1 MSAVRVALYARVSSE
16 EQTERETIQ
25 NQVDFYRRYLDLY
38 GKNLLDAGM
47 YLDDGVSGMIAFQ
60 DRPGA
65 ADLLEDATA
74 KRFDQVLV
82 WKLDRLGR
90 DPRVILNAVHDI
102 TATGVSIKSM
112 TEPFE
117 TGTPYGD
124 FMLTVLAGVAGLERS
139 VFLERSLLGLHR
151 RAREGKWLGGI
162 VPYGYKVNAEGFL
175 EINGDPIPGLNLSEA
190 DVIRFMYDCLANRS
204 WSTIQVADHLNAMDI
219 PCSYAIHGRLVTRGK
234 RKERTAN
241 VWTPSRV
248 RNIIVS
254 TTYKGEHV
262 WGKRTKKARQELIAR
277 KVPAIVDA
285 ETWQRAQETLRRNQL
300 FSSRNAKHRY
310 LLRGLI
316 RCGVCGLHYY
326 GMYFRNKPSGEE
338 VHYYVCGGKTAYRG
352 PLQGKCTNRNVPV
365 EWVEEL
371 VWGQIVEFIR
381 HPKSALKK
389 LREELAADKSQ
400 AKDLSREI
408 ERLEAALAQ
417 KDVERQRIMALYRRG
432 TVKLSEAETQLQEI
446 EREEAALREALAA
459 LRSEQNSLKASKES
473 FASAKKLLRSLRS
486 AVAGEVPWEKKREIV
501 ELLVKE
507 IIVGPHETTGG
518 RWCTEPLK
526 ITVKYRFM

>member
-1 MSAVRVALYARVSSE
+1 MRVALYARVSSE
-16 EQTERETIQ
+16 EQAERETIQ
-25 NQVDFYRRYLDLY
+25 NQIDFYRRYLDLY

-60 DRPGA
+60 DRPGVA
-65 ADLLEDATA
+65 NLLEDAIA
-74 KRFDQVLV
+74 KKFDQVLV

-90 DPRVILNAVHDI
+90 DPRIILNAVHDL
-102 TATGVSIKSM
+102 TETGASIKSM

-162 VPYGYKVNAEGFL
+162 VPYGYRVNDEGYL
-175 EINGDPIPGLNLSEA
+175 EVCEEPLDGVNLTEA
-190 DVIRFMYDCLANRS
+190 GVVRLMYECVADRG
-204 WSTIQVADHLNAMDI
+204 WSTIKLAHHFNAMGI
-219 PCSYAIHGRLVTRGK
+219 PTAYAKDGRLLSRGQ

-241 VWTPSRV
+241 IWRPGRI
-248 RNIIVS
+248 RNMLINP
-254 TTYKGEHV
+254 TYKGEHV
-262 WGKRTKKARQELIAR
+262 WGRRTKKAHPELVER

-285 ETWQRAQETLRRNQL
+285 ETWERARETLRRNQIL
-300 FSSRNAKHRY
+300 ANRNAKSRY

-316 RCGVCGLHYY
+316 RCYVCGLHYH
-326 GMYFRNKPSGEE
+326 GVYFRNTPSGEA
-338 VHYYVCGGKTAYRG
+338 VYYYICGGKSAYRG
-352 PLQGKCTNRNVPV
+352 PLRGKCTNRNVPV
-365 EWVEEL
+365 DWVEEL

-389 LREELAADKSQ
+389 LREELAASKPQ
-400 AKDLSREI
+400 AQDLSREI
-408 ERLEAALAQ
+408 ENLEVALAQ
-417 KDVERQRIMALYRRG
+417 KNVERQRVMGLYRRG
-432 TVKLSEAETQLQEI
+432 TVRLGEAEVQLQEI
-446 EREEAALREALAA
+446 DREEAALKESLAS
-459 LRSEQNSLKASKES
+459 LRSKQSTQEISKEVY
-473 FASAKKLLRSLRS
+473 ASAETLLRSLRS

-501 ELLVKE
+501 EQLVKE
-507 IIVGPHETTGG
+507 VVVGPHETTGG

-526 ITVKYRFM
+526 VTIRYRFV